1 MRDIPRTRDAIHAL
15 EALKIMQRGS
25 GGGLYDPSEE
35 PVELAEGV
43 WWVGVRLLDDTF
55 QCHAY
60 LVDNGTDS
68 VLIDPGSNVTID
80 GVLAKIRQV
89 MPLDHIKYLVCHH
102 ADPDVCSSLHD
113 LTGILKR
120 DDVQVVTEWRA
131 RELLDHYGH
140 RFPYYLLEDHAW
152 RLPLAGDRELQF
164 QLTPYLHFPGAF
176 VSFDTLTRTLFSADL
191 FGGFVPD
198 SNILVGTDLEYILEA
213 ARPFHQHYMPS
224 RQLLELGLTRIQQHW
239 PDIARIAPQHG
250 HIIEGD
256 LVQPAFEGLKQIEC
270 GIFTLSDADLDLQHL
285 MRLSECRAHI
295 LQALLEAHSP
305 GELVMQINRILLDT
319 QVAAQV
325 ALRLYLP
332 DERQWVEWGR
342 EGARTAH
349 SGTHR
354 GWTTIP
360 LDGAPKA
367 NLLVGGRDGG
377 ALDQDFASMLDA
389 MASIIRP
396 TVEQYLAERRLHQE
410 AETDQLTGLG
420 NRRALELVI
429 PADRYCVIAMD
440 VDHFKR
446 VNDEFGHPAGD
457 RVLRRISA
465 AVRNTARSGDGA
477 FRTGG
482 EEFLVYLPRAT
493 KQAAIR
499 AAERIRAAVSSLDLT
514 GEAPDGHVTL
524 SVGIAELER
533 SDANG
538 LDDVMS
544 HADEALYRAKSAGRD
559 QISVYSAAATN

>member
-1 MRDIPRTRDAIHAL
+1 
-15 EALKIMQRGS
+15 
-25 GGGLYDPSEE
+25 
-35 PVELAEGV
+35 
-43 WWVGVRLLDDTF
+43 VRLLDDTF

-80 GVLAKIRQV
+80 GVLSKVRQV

-102 ADPDVCSSLHD
+102 ADPDVCSSLTD

-176 VSFDTLTRTLFSADL
+176 VSFDTLTGTLFSADL

-224 RQLLELGLTRIQQHW
+224 RQLLEVGLTRIQQHW

-285 MRLSECRAHI
+285 MRLSECRAYI

-305 GELVMQINRILLDT
+305 GELVAQINRILLDT
-319 QVAAQV
+319 QIAAEV
-325 ALRLYLP
+325 LLRLFLP

-354 GWTTIP
+354 GWMTIP

-377 ALDQDFASMLDA
+377 ARDQDFASMLDA

-429 PADRYCVIAMD
+429 PADRYCVMAMD

-457 RVLRRISA
+457 RVLRRVSA
-465 AVRNTARSGDGA
+465 AVRNTARSGDGV

-544 HADEALYRAKSAGRD
+544 HADEALYRAKSAGRN